1 MVATYAYPAT
11 EFILF
16 YLHRENPG
24 FMIFAV
30 IILLIAIANCLFTL
44 KKEKK
49 DDDKKDWYQSFLLFL
64 QMM

>member
-16 YLHRENPG
+16 YLNKDNIG

-30 IILLIAIANCLFTL
+30 IILLIAIVNCVFVS
-44 KKEKK
+44 KRIEKNNK
-49 DDDKKDWYQSFLLFL
+49 N
-64 QMM
+64 